1 MLRSNLLAIATFIVL
16 VCATRAAADAA
27 LHVCNAT
34 GEPAS
39 VAIAAVQSGTNGAQG
54 ISEGWFQIDAQRCA
68 IVIDT
73 NLDPATPYYLFAKS
87 ANIVWAG
94 KRSNARDAQFCI
106 EVAGRFSYV
115 DRTQNLCTGAG
126 QQMLFFINEPVAGP
140 DWTVELDSP

>member
-1 MLRSNLLAIATFIVL
+1 MRFIVL
-16 VCATRAAADAA
+16 SIALFAGLFFGACATADAA

-39 VAIAAVQSGTNGAQG
+39 VAIAAVQPSTNGAQG
-54 ISEGWFQIDAQRCA
+54 ISEGWFQIDAQTCS

-87 ANIVWAG
+87 AKIVWAG
-94 KRSNARDAQFCI
+94 NRGNPRDAPFCI
-106 EVAGRFSYV
+106 DVAGRFSYV

-126 QQMLFFINEPVAGP
+126 EQMLLFINEPVTGP

>member
-1 MLRSNLLAIATFIVL
+1 MRSIVL
-16 VCATRAAADAA
+16 AVALFVGLFFGAYAAADAA

-39 VAIAAVQSGTNGAQG
+39 VAIAAVQAGTNGVQG

-73 NLDPATPYYLFAKS
+73 DLDPATPYYLFAKS

-94 KRSNARDAQFCI
+94 NRGNARDAPFCI
-106 EVAGRFSYV
+106 DVAGRFSYV
-115 DRTQNLCTGAG
+115 NRTQNLCTGAG
-126 QQMLFFINEPVAGP
+126 EQMLPFINEPVAAP
-140 DWTVELDSP
+140 DWTIELDSP